1 MSFDT
6 LFTLNWPLAI
16 GALAWWL
23 LSGKGLK
30 STGLIPVADG
40 WQWVWV
46 TVRVGD
52 FPIQVIYLAK
62 VSRNADKLAAIKEQM
77 GELSNLT
84 PQTPTENRLFDM
96 VSITAGVCE
105 EILQLERAPGQ
116 RSRDE
121 Y

>member
-1 MSFDT
+1 MGLYRYNPNQSS
-6 LFTLNWPLAI
+6 LKIWAHKI
-16 GALAWWL
+16 GC
-23 LSGKGLK
+23 K
-30 STGLIPVADG
+30 
-40 WQWVWV
+40 
-46 TVRVGD
+46 
-52 FPIQVIYLAK
+52 
-62 VSRNADKLAAIKEQM
+62 AIKEQM